1 MYSPPLGLAISLGLP
16 VKKQA
21 KQTRTQTKQNWKLIK
36 KKLYLVNIFIFY
48 LQILNFFFFLVK
60 E

>member
-36 KKLYLVNIFIFY
+36 KKNCI
-48 LQILNFFFFLVK
+48 
-60 E
+60 